1 MYIKK
6 IRLNSFRNYE
16 NETINF
22 HDKIN
27 IIYGDNAEGKTNIIE
42 AIYYCAFGK
51 TFKNNKDHEIVK
63 FEYNYFNIGL
73 EFLKKSRDN
82 EINVFYDKEKNN
94 KKVLIN
100 GVLQK
105 KLSNL
110 YGKLNLVIFK
120 PEDINIIKGGP
131 DKRRKFLDNLIGSL
145 KPKYID
151 SLSRYHKILN
161 QRNSILKQISS
172 ELDKGKDFN
181 DIDMSLIEV
190 LNEQLT
196 DEAKIIFKYREEY
209 IDKINKLIN
218 LIHQKYIISKM
229 QEEIEIKYTSILKNE
244 HKFVKQLNNN
254 LKRDIF
260 IGHTSVGVHRD
271 DFEIL
276 LNDRNIQKYGS
287 QGQQKST
294 ILSLK
299 LAELEVLKN
308 ETKESPILILDDFM
322 SELDSKRID
331 RFLKNMEKTQ
341 IFITATTKISL
352 KKYLKEEIKE
362 KDLKTKKTKS
372 KDNKKSKEK
381 EINIVKYI
389 KVKDGKTTEE

>member
-63 FEYNYFNIGL
+63 FEDNYFNIGL
-73 EFLKKSRDN
+73 EFFKKSRDN

>member
-63 FEYNYFNIGL
+63 FEDNYFNIGL
-73 EFLKKSRDN
+73 EFFKKSRDN

-190 LNEQLT
+190 LNEQLI

-271 DFEIL
+271 DFEIF

-308 ETKESPILILDDFM
+308 ETKENPILILDDFM

-331 RFLKNMEKTQ
+331 RFLKNMEETQ
-341 IFITATTKISL
+341 IFITATSKISL

-362 KDLKTKKTKS
+362 KDLKTKKTKN

>member
-16 NETINF
+16 KETINF
-22 HDKIN
+22 HNKIN
-27 IIYGDNAEGKTNIIE
+27 IIYGDNAEGKTNIVE

-51 TFKNNKDHEIVK
+51 TFKNNKDYEIVR
-63 FEYNYFNIGL
+63 FNDDFFNIGI
-73 EFLKKSRDN
+73 EFLKNNRDN
-82 EINVFYDKEKNN
+82 EISVFYEKQTNT

-151 SLSRYHKILN
+151 SLSKYYKILN
-161 QRNSILKQISS
+161 QRNSILKQFSNQ
-172 ELDKGKDFN
+172 LDKGVNFN
-181 DIDMSLIEV
+181 DIDLSLIEV
-190 LNEQLT
+190 LNEQLIE
-196 DEAKIIFKYREEY
+196 EAKVIFNYREEHVE
-209 IDKINKLIN
+209 KINKLIN

-229 QEEIEIKYTSILKNE
+229 QEEIEIKYISILRNE
-244 HKFVKQLNNN
+244 NKFEKQLNNSI
-254 LKRDIF
+254 KRDIF
-260 IGHTSVGVHRD
+260 IGHTSIGIHRD

-299 LAELEVLKN
+299 IAELEVLKN
-308 ETKESPILILDDFM
+308 ETKENPILILDDFM
-322 SELDSKRID
+322 SELDSKRVD
-331 RFLKNMEKTQ
+331 RFLKNMDETQ
-341 IFITATTKISL
+341 IFITSTSKISL
-352 KKYLKEEIKE
+352 KKYFKEDKNKKEDIKE
-362 KDLKTKKTKS
+362 K
-372 KDNKKSKEK
+372 NKEK
-381 EINIVKYI
+381 EINNVKYI
-389 KVKDGKTTEE
+389 KVKNGKTTEEK